1 MTNPLEIRPGDE
13 GAEQLT
19 DPTPD
24 ILSPLR
30 TAGNLSDADLADADI
45 TAPSASAG
53 RRAARNISRGQLVR
67 RRFLRKKLA
76 VFGLVMIVALVLLAW
91 FGPFLTHW
99 KVADLDPVYTRAAKG
114 PSNIHFFGTD
124 DIGHDLYVQTL
135 SGLQK
140 SLIVGFVAAILST
153 SVAGIVGSLAG
164 YFGGITNN
172 VAMWFVDLLLVVP
185 SFLIIAIISPQL
197 RGKSF
202 ILFAVVLAAF
212 NWMITARVVRGMTLS
227 LREREFVSAARFM
240 GVNPLTII
248 GRHILP
254 NIASFLIV
262 DVTLNVSGTILLE
275 TSLSYFGFGVQPPD
289 VTLGSLIATGTTNPG
304 LSESWLWIFPGAMLL
319 LVTLGVNFIGDGL
332 RDAVDSTS
340 GSGAE

>member
-13 GAEQLT
+13 GAQQLT
-19 DPTPD
+19 DPVPD
-24 ILSPLR
+24 MQSPLM
-30 TAGNLSDADLADADI
+30 TAGNLSDADLADADVV
-45 TAPSASAG
+45 APLSTGG
-53 RRAARNISRGQLVR
+53 RRAERNISRGKLVR

-76 VFGLVMIVALVLLAW
+76 VFGLVMIVALVILAW
-91 FGPFLTHW
+91 FGPYLTHW
-99 KVADLDPVYTRAAKG
+99 KVSDLDPVYTRAAKG
-114 PSNIHFFGTD
+114 PSNYHFFGTD

-140 SLIVGFVAAILST
+140 SLIVGFVAALLST
-153 SVAGIVGSLAG
+153 SVAAITGSLAG
-164 YFGGITNN
+164 YFGGWTNN
-172 VAMWFVDLLLVVP
+172 IVMWFVDMLLVVP
-185 SFLIIAIISPQL
+185 SFLIIAIISPKL

-202 ILFAVVLAAF
+202 VLFAVVLAAF
-212 NWMITARVVRGMTLS
+212 SWMITARVVRGMTLS
-227 LREREFVSAARFM
+227 LREREFISAARFM
-240 GVNPLTII
+240 GVNPITII
-248 GRHILP
+248 RRHILS

-262 DVTLNVSGTILLE
+262 DVTLNVSGTILAE

-304 LSESWLWIFPGAMLL
+304 LSEAWLWEFPGLMLL
-319 LVTLGVNFIGDGL
+319 LVTLAVNFIGDGL